1 MPKNKKRSQ
10 RFYDYSLLF
19 AIVFLTIFG
28 LVMIYSAS
36 SYMAQIN
43 YKGDAAHFMT
53 RQGVIA
59 FGGFFIMIMVSKM
72 DYHWYARFSG
82 LAIVVSWIL
91 MIAVSIL
98 VTVFIM
104 FQNPKGDGLSSLAG
118 GASFLNG
125 AKDRSVDAKL
135 NRLIRLLAVAFF
147 VVTIAVY
154 AFDIYL

>member
-1 MPKNKKRSQ
+1 MS
-10 RFYDYSLLF
+10 
-19 AIVFLTIFG
+19 AVE
-28 LVMIYSAS
+28 MIGA
-36 SYMAQIN
+36 
-43 YKGDAAHFMT
+43 
-53 RQGVIA
+53 
-59 FGGFFIMIMVSKM
+59 
-72 DYHWYARFSG
+72 
-82 LAIVVSWIL
+82 IL

-154 AFDIYL
+154 AFGIYL

>member
-1 MPKNKKRSQ
+1 MS
-10 RFYDYSLLF
+10 
-19 AIVFLTIFG
+19 AVE
-28 LVMIYSAS
+28 MIGA
-36 SYMAQIN
+36 
-43 YKGDAAHFMT
+43 
-53 RQGVIA
+53 
-59 FGGFFIMIMVSKM
+59 
-72 DYHWYARFSG
+72 
-82 LAIVVSWIL
+82 IL

-118 GASFLNG
+118 GSSFMSG
-125 AKDRSVDAKL
+125 VKDRSVDAKL

>member
-1 MPKNKKRSQ
+1 MRQESVGRTQGIRKEAVLPKQKKKAR

-59 FGGFFIMIMVSKM
+59 FG
-72 DYHWYARFSG
+72 
-82 LAIVVSWIL
+82 
-91 MIAVSIL
+91 
-98 VTVFIM
+98 
-104 FQNPKGDGLSSLAG
+104 
-118 GASFLNG
+118 
-125 AKDRSVDAKL
+125 
-135 NRLIRLLAVAFF
+135 
-147 VVTIAVY
+147 
-154 AFDIYL
+154 

>member
-1 MPKNKKRSQ
+1 MS
-10 RFYDYSLLF
+10 
-19 AIVFLTIFG
+19 AVE
-28 LVMIYSAS
+28 MIGA
-36 SYMAQIN
+36 
-43 YKGDAAHFMT
+43 
-53 RQGVIA
+53 
-59 FGGFFIMIMVSKM
+59 
-72 DYHWYARFSG
+72 
-82 LAIVVSWIL
+82 IL

-118 GASFLNG
+118 GSSFMNG

-135 NRLIRLLAVAFF
+135 NRLIRILAVAFF